1 MKLSEFLDVSMGT
14 FHIIEIEDDN
24 SMVIVDD
31 THYLADMY
39 NDYEVKAVYP
49 EYFEHGFMDNNC
61 NQCGFKICAKR
72 NVQTVSEAEDCE
84 IDETKDSD
92 DYEPVDREF
101 WE

>member
-39 NDYEVKAVYP
+39 DDYEVKAVYP
-49 EYFEHGFMDNNC
+49 EYFEHGFMENDC
-61 NQCGFKICAKR
+61 NWHGTAPDDEQLAAAL
-72 NVQTVSEAEDCE
+72 AE
-84 IDETKDSD
+84 INA
-92 DYEPVDREF
+92 
-101 WE
+101 